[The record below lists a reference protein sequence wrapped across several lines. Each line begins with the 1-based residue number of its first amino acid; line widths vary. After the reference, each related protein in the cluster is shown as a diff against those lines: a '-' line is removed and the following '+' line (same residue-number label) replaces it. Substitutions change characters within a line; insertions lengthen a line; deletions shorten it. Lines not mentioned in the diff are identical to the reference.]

1 MTRLSRE
8 AAQEYSH
15 GRKPTDND
23 PLDFPEPRTG
33 AERGLLAAVGVAP
46 SGLSLSSGID
56 FRGLTPTA
64 TDCRRFAAGAL
75 VILCMMG
82 SAFISEAFAQDSDS
96 KPPPKDS
103 LDQQLLDDLDRDLL
117 KDIPGTAKPAP
128 AADDP
133 QAGPAIQSDNPLAAL
148 AERMRAVEA
157 RIANKDTSPETQKL
171 QKQILAE
178 LAALMEQAKKQGGG
192 SKKPGDGQGQ
202 GSDQP
207 GEGSG
212 NPTAGPV
219 RDSTNRIEQGTKE
232 ATETADVRDLLRRM
246 WGHLPDKMRD
256 QMQASLSEQFLPKY
270 ERLIEEYYKRLAEER
285 PGGP

>member
-1 MTRLSRE
+1 MR
-8 AAQEYSH
+8 AAIAFLGAVLLAMGAIPAFGQDAKP
-15 GRKPTDND
+15 KPTK
-23 PLDFPEPRTG
+23 
-33 AERGLLAAVGVAP
+33 P
-46 SGLSLSSGID
+46 S
-56 FRGLTPTA
+56 
-64 TDCRRFAAGAL
+64 
-75 VILCMMG
+75 
-82 SAFISEAFAQDSDS
+82 
-96 KPPPKDS
+96 S

-117 KDIPGTAKPAP
+117 KDLPGPAKPAP
-128 AADDP
+128 AA
-133 QAGPAIQSDNPLAAL
+133 GGETTPAAQSDNPLAAL

-192 SKKPGDGQGQ
+192 SKKPGNGQGK

-219 RDSTNRIEQGTKE
+219 RDSTNRIEQGTRE
-232 ATETADVRDLLRRM
+232 ATETADVKDLLRRM
-246 WGHLPDKMRD
+246 WGHLPDKVRD

-285 PGGP
+285 PAGP

>member
-1 MTRLSRE
+1 MRSIAIIAAVIASILAPASLP
-8 AAQEYSH
+8 AQE
-15 GRKPTDND
+15 
-23 PLDFPEPRTG
+23 
-33 AERGLLAAVGVAP
+33 
-46 SGLSLSSGID
+46 
-56 FRGLTPTA
+56 
-64 TDCRRFAAGAL
+64 
-75 VILCMMG
+75 
-82 SAFISEAFAQDSDS
+82 S
-96 KPPPKDS
+96 KPPKPSS

-117 KDIPGTAKPAP
+117 KDLPGSAKPAP
-128 AADDP
+128 AKGNEDVT
-133 QAGPAIQSDNPLAAL
+133 PAVQSDNPLAQL

-192 SKKPGDGQGQ
+192 SNKPGDGQGK

-207 GEGSG
+207 GTGSG

-219 RDSTNRIEQGTKE
+219 RDSTGRIEKGTAE
-232 ATETADVRDLLRRM
+232 AAETADVKDLLRRM
-246 WGHLPDKMRD
+246 WGHLPDKVRD

-285 PGGP
+285 PAGP

>member
-1 MTRLSRE
+1 V
-8 AAQEYSH
+8 
-15 GRKPTDND
+15 
-23 PLDFPEPRTG
+23 
-33 AERGLLAAVGVAP
+33 GLGV
-46 SGLSLSSGID
+46 
-56 FRGLTPTA
+56 
-64 TDCRRFAAGAL
+64 FA
-75 VILCMMG
+75 ILINAH
-82 SAFISEAFAQDSDS
+82 SFAQDA
-96 KPPPKDS
+96 KPQPPKPSS

-117 KDIPGTAKPAP
+117 KDLPGGPKSPPAGNGDVTP
-128 AADDP
+128 AV
-133 QAGPAIQSDNPLAAL
+133 QSDNPLAQL

-157 RIANKDTSPETQKL
+157 RIASKDTSPETQKL

-192 SKKPGDGQGQ
+192 SKKPGNGQGK

-232 ATETADVRDLLRRM
+232 ATETADVKDLLRRM
-246 WGHLPDKMRD
+246 WGHLPDKVRD

-285 PGGP
+285 PAGP

>member
-1 MTRLSRE
+1 VI
-8 AAQEYSH
+8 
-15 GRKPTDND
+15 
-23 PLDFPEPRTG
+23 
-33 AERGLLAAVGVAP
+33 VGV
-46 SGLSLSSGID
+46 S
-56 FRGLTPTA
+56 
-64 TDCRRFAAGAL
+64 
-75 VILCMMG
+75 
-82 SAFISEAFAQDSDS
+82 ISEALAQDP
-96 KPPPKDS
+96 KPAPKNS

-117 KDIPGTAKPAP
+117 KDLPGGAKPAP
-128 AADDP
+128 AGNSDVTSAVS
-133 QAGPAIQSDNPLAAL
+133 SDNPLAAL

-157 RIANKDTSPETQKL
+157 RIANKDTSRETQKL

-178 LAALMEQAKKQGGG
+178 LAALMEQAKKQGG
-192 SKKPGDGQGQ
+192 SKKPGNGSGK

-232 ATETADVRDLLRRM
+232 ATETADVKDLLRRM
-246 WGHLPDKMRD
+246 WGHLPDKVRD

-285 PGGP
+285 PAGP